1 MSRRRTDDRT
11 PDLFATEHVGQ
22 GSSDQLSANVTV
34 TQKNFSS
41 RSIVPR
47 DLHKA
52 ITYLDDYEFK
62 RLVEAVVEEA
72 GRRGIPAR
80 FDPEQAK
87 SGGAAKPSPLHGR
100 RLAPTTAELTSGQVK
115 AVRAAFRA
123 GITPPRIARQF
134 GLSQAD
140 VRKALTSVRSDK

>member
-22 GSSDQLSANVTV
+22 GSSDHLSANVKV
-34 TQKNFSS
+34 TQKSSS

-52 ITYLDDYEFK
+52 ITYLDDHEFK

-80 FDPEQAK
+80 FDPKQAK
-87 SGGAAKPSPLHGR
+87 SGGAAKPSPSHGR
-100 RLAPTTAELTSGQVK
+100 RRAPTTAELTSGQVK

-140 VRKALTSVRSDK
+140 VRKTLTSVRSDK